1 MSHSGLESLRE
12 RDAVTLFVIGTF
24 FSVLAVLV
32 GVGSFWA
39 EKLDVT
45 VAVNVGAST
54 VLLVIGLVM
63 VITSRLLRR
72 RRVSQRQSQETPP

>member
-1 MSHSGLESLRE
+1 M
-12 RDAVTLFVIGTF
+12 
-24 FSVLAVLV
+24 LAVMV
-32 GVGSFWA
+32 TVGSFWT

-45 VAVNVGAST
+45 VAVYVAASP

>member
-54 VLLVIGLVM
+54 VLLVIVLVM
-63 VITSRLLRR
+63 VITSRLL
-72 RRVSQRQSQETPP
+72 